1 MNKPKPTRCTLMFAR
16 RGWKEYCD
24 EPFRTLNRRYIR
36 QFIICMAVMTALLIF
51 ATVMFSLGVAY
62 FRYVLAAV
70 MIFAYSVMLI
80 LSTAYDSRIEK
91 LHRELLSGGAYITT
105 EPSRLFVE
113 RRARGRGG
121 ARFLITAMFIALF
134 AFLIIVLATNILT
147 PESLGRTSDNYSL
160 IAIMPTL
167 ILNTF
172 NIYTLSIYTTGYPAI
187 FTDEA
192 IVVYDRAV
200 RYDAV
205 LKLDVDFT
213 ADGGSETRNFTARDG
228 DGSIVFSGRIADEDY
243 AHLQKMLDVYVKYAS
258 ALNN

>member
-1 MNKPKPTRCTLMFAR
+1 MNKPKPTLCTLMFAR

-24 EPFRTLNRRYIR
+24 EPFRTLNRRYAR
-36 QFIICMAVMTALLIF
+36 QSIICSAALIALLIF
-51 ATVMFSLGVAY
+51 ATVMLFLGSVY
-62 FRYVLAAV
+62 FRYFFGSV
-70 MIFAYSVMLI
+70 MVFTYAVMLI
-80 LSTAYDSRIEK
+80 LSAAYDSRIEK

-105 EPSRLFVE
+105 EPSRRFVE
-113 RRARGRGG
+113 RRARTRGTP
-121 ARFLITAMFIALF
+121 RLFIIATFIVLF
-134 AFLIIVLATNILT
+134 AFLIIVLATNTLA

-160 IAIMPTL
+160 IALMPAF

-172 NIYTLSIYTTGYPAI
+172 NIYTLSIYATGYPAI

-200 RYDAV
+200 RYDAL

-228 DGSIVFSGRIADEDY
+228 DGSIVFSGRITDEDY
-243 AHLQKMLDVYVKYAS
+243 A
-258 ALNN
+258 